1 MIAKHLHAR
10 KTKYLVASIAKE
22 ICNDT
27 PIAKHGEMPI
37 LNNKRK

>member
-1 MIAKHLHAR
+1 MIAKHLHAH
-10 KTKYLVASIAKE
+10 KTKYLVALITKE

-37 LNNKRK
+37 LNNKNE